1 VPNNIVLMK
10 TTTIHVLSKLLN
22 ISPSTVSRALNDH
35 VNIAPATKARVLEAA
50 KKLNYEPNLFAVG
63 LRQNNSREIAIIA
76 PSLSGFFYDSFISA
90 AEAEAK
96 KLGYSLVI
104 LLSGDDPEIERQ
116 NLKTCKQRRVSGVML
131 CVTSKT
137 IQEEY
142 LQNFSEYDIPIL
154 FFDKVLEM
162 LGATKACVDDER
174 AAILVA
180 ESLLKHN
187 KKKILSI
194 FGDIR
199 FSISQK
205 RLSAYQQVFAYA
217 GESQSIVIEHA
228 QSASESCDLVL
239 AGLSRNTKPDAIF
252 CMSDEILTGAMKAI
266 QILGLK
272 IPNDVG
278 VIAISNGFFPKLY
291 HPEITYAETSGYGL
305 GVLAL
310 KGLIGLIN
318 KTDSSRT
325 YIQESKLIE
334 GHSL

>member
-1 VPNNIVLMK
+1 MK

-63 LRQNNSREIAIIA
+63 LRQNTSREIAIIA

-90 AEAEAK
+90 AEAEAR

-104 LLSGDDPEIERQ
+104 LLSGDDPQTEIQ
-116 NLKTCKQRRVSGVML
+116 NLKTCKQRRVSGVMI

-137 IQEEY
+137 TQEEY
-142 LQNFSEYDIPIL
+142 FRNFIDYEIPIL

-162 LGATKACVDDER
+162 RDATRACVDDER
-174 AAILVA
+174 AAALVA
-180 ESLLKHN
+180 ESLIKHK

-194 FGDIR
+194 FGDIH

-205 RLSAYQQVFAYA
+205 RRAAYQQTFAQAGAGSSIMIEYA
-217 GESQSIVIEHA
+217 H
-228 QSASESCDLVL
+228 SADESCNLVL
-239 AGLSRNTKPDAIF
+239 AALSTENQPDAVF

-266 QILGLK
+266 QILDLK
-272 IPNDVG
+272 IPADIG
-278 VIAISNGFFPKLY
+278 VIAISNGYFPKLY

-310 KGLIGLIN
+310 QGLMNLIN
-318 KTDSSRT
+318 DKTT
-325 YIQESKLIE
+325 VTKTWIQESKLIE
-334 GHSL
+334 GNSL

>member
-1 VPNNIVLMK
+1 MK
-10 TTTIHVLSKLLN
+10 TTTIHVISKLLN
-22 ISPSTVSRALNDH
+22 ISPSTVSRALNGH

-104 LLSGDDPEIERQ
+104 LLSGDDLETEFQ
-116 NLKTCKQRRVSGVML
+116 NLKTCKQRRVSGVMI

-137 IQEEY
+137 TKEEY
-142 LQNFSEYDIPIL
+142 FRNFSDYDIPIL

-162 LGATKACVDDER
+162 NGATRACVDDER
-174 AAILVA
+174 AASLVA
-180 ESLLKHN
+180 ESLIRHN
-187 KKKILSI
+187 KKNVLSI
-194 FGDIR
+194 FGDIH
-199 FSISQK
+199 FSISQM
-205 RLSAYQQVFAYA
+205 RLAAYQQTFSQA
-217 GESQSIVIEHA
+217 GAGNTILIEHA
-228 QSASESCDLVL
+228 HSAEESRTLVL
-239 AGLSRNTKPDAIF
+239 AALRKEIKPDAIF

-272 IPNDVG
+272 IPADVG

-310 KGLIGLIN
+310 QGLMNLMNN
-318 KTDSSRT
+318 KATQAKT
-325 YIQESKLIE
+325 WIQESKLIE